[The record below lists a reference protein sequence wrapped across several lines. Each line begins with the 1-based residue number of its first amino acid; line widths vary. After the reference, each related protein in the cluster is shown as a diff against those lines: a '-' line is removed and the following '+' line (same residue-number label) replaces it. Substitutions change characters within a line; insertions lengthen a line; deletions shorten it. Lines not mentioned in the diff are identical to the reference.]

1 MWIIKYYNGNK
12 YMVLNAYYSGM
23 SLRANAHIV
32 ITGQGGSF
40 QPGDPY
46 VVSWYRK

>member
-12 YMVLNAYYSGM
+12 YMVLNVSYSGM
-23 SLRANAHIV
+23 GLRGNSYTV
-32 ITGQGGSF
+32 ITSQGVAD

-46 VVSWYRK
+46 VVNWYIH